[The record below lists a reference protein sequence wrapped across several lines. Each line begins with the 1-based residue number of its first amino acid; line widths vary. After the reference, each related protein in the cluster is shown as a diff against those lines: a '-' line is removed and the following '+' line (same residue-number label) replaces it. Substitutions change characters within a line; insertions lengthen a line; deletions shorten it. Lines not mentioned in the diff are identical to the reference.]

1 MFTQNK
7 LLFPPVNCDHKDSE
21 LHGTRSCQGEARY
34 GRTRGGLGVLE
45 PMLDQFH
52 QENVAVFGFGIDFQ
66 SVMGMT
72 NGSVVRRDLRVR
84 YACN

>member
-1 MFTQNK
+1 M
-7 LLFPPVNCDHKDSE
+7 NCDHKNSE
-21 LHGTRSCQGEARY
+21 LHGTRSCEGEPRY